1 MVHGSGDYRVPAFA
15 AAVLVLPLLA
25 MCVPA
30 DVSEADASISVTDGY
45 GTLFTFSDE
54 PAHVATIGKGVTAT
68 VIQLG
73 GINKIVVAD
82 SYSKADSNSVFDPL
96 RSQIS
101 AGKTAAGGNIYSS
114 GSTQLKTDI
123 VDAADNGRFDK
134 DKDPVFITGGNSYIS
149 PIVEELRSKGFKKVM
164 AWNDITEYDSIPIF
178 VGTISRILSGTE
190 APVVEQMRNVPDT
203 IEAGLSGHP
212 LRDAFYVTYS
222 GSAFK
227 VGNINSLANSMIIAA
242 GGNSIT
248 TDDSKA
254 KPTYEANLTALI
266 DDHPDAVIFLDT
278 SISGNADR
286 LNALKIAVGET
297 AYNNAVPL
305 ESLWNNYSVESMNG
319 VWIMACAMYPDLFTG
334 DVPSVDKSQ
343 PNNVPAYLSVSCI
356 AALAICIGG
365 TMFLRKQ

>member
-1 MVHGSGDYRVPAFA
+1 MEQLKTGIRFA
-15 AAVLVLPLLA
+15 AEALIVSMLILSVI
-25 MCVPA
+25 PA
-30 DVSEADASISVTDGY
+30 SADESEANSGISVTDGY
-45 GTLFTFSDE
+45 GTLFNFADE

-82 SYSKADSNSVFDPL
+82 SYSKTDTNSVFDPL

-149 PIVEELRSKGFKKVM
+149 PIVEDLRSKGFKKVM
-164 AWNDITEYDSIPIF
+164 AWNDITEYDSIPVF